1 MLPNRQRRTIP
12 NLLVTSLAVTAL
24 CLGGF
29 VPAPLGPVGL
39 ATSKWPFNNLICQF
53 QGYFAIMLAAA
64 SIHTLV
70 LKAVNRYFRVV
81 KPSKY
86 RRYLFFKCVENG
98 FSSIQVLLLWFIIDS
113 DAFAAFLV
121 AVYVGIPSCYF
132 RIFKT
137 IRSHN
142 NNLSHPG
149 NGTNTVSR
157 KKLRW
162 HAHYLWYWCFLVF
175 AGLQFC

>member
-1 MLPNRQRRTIP
+1 MLPSRQRRTIP

-29 VPAPLGPVGL
+29 VSAPLGPIGL
-39 ATSKWPFNNLICQF
+39 ATSKWPFNNSICQF
-53 QGYFAIMLAAA
+53 QGYFAIMLGAA

-70 LKAVNRYFRVV
+70 LMAVNRYFRVV
-81 KPSKY
+81 KSSKY
-86 RRYLFFKCVENG
+86 RRYLFLKWVQNG

-121 AVYVGIPSCYF
+121 AVYVGIPSCIIYYCYF
-132 RIFKT
+132 RILKT

-149 NGTNTVSR
+149 NGTNTVNI

-162 HAHYLWYWCFLVF
+162 HAHYLW
-175 AGLQFC
+175 

>member
-1 MLPNRQRRTIP
+1 
-12 NLLVTSLAVTAL
+12 
-24 CLGGF
+24 
-29 VPAPLGPVGL
+29 
-39 ATSKWPFNNLICQF
+39 
-53 QGYFAIMLAAA
+53 MLAAA

-121 AVYVGIPSCYF
+121 AVYVGIPSYYF

-149 NGTNTVSR
+149 NGTNAMNI

-162 HAHYLWYWCFLVF
+162 HAHY
-175 AGLQFC
+175 